1 MDTLIGLPN
10 SHGHDIANAKLDLID
25 LSGLFISCGGAQLS
39 SLCRQSCFS
48 SFISCMN
55 VSATSQDGKR
65 KGRPRGLHSCKNES
79 EVQEEHVSGNTL
91 GGNQEMKKL

>member
-1 MDTLIGLPN
+1 
-10 SHGHDIANAKLDLID
+10 
-25 LSGLFISCGGAQLS
+25 
-39 SLCRQSCFS
+39 
-48 SFISCMN
+48 MN